1 MQMSAEL
8 VQARE
13 AQQKAGEWLRQ
24 HFGL

>member
-1 MQMSAEL
+1 MSAEL